1 MFVVRESEG
10 TEPEKTTWSIKFSLL
25 EGESCISTR
34 FLLTAGC
41 CCKNDVFPDID
52 DLFEAIFPEI
62 IVGLRP
68 LGLLAGAPAAAV
80 VVVVAAVVVVV
91 VVWAFLLAESADIL
105 LNTDRCSSFCT
116 RGEICA

>member
-68 LGLLAGAPAAAV
+68 LGLLAGVAAA
-80 VVVVAAVVVVV
+80 AAAAAVVV

-116 RGEICA
+116 RGEICG